1 MKLSIPFNSN
11 KNKYKEKIE
20 ELESMGII
28 KVSMKK
34 FIKDLESFVRKS
46 PTPEEILNMVNKL
59 PKSCSTSGAR
69 LFAKERMSI
78 EGTVNSIELNQ
89 QRGNKWVFVGLVFT
103 NYGNKTFMLEIECFN
118 DKYSV
123 LNVKVL

>member
-1 MKLSIPFNSN
+1 MIREGNRQTEMWKKDPHLREKPSKEYLAKIQGNFRPNKQSNSKSGN
-11 KNKYKEKIE
+11 
-20 ELESMGII
+20 EST
-28 KVSMKK
+28 
-34 FIKDLESFVRKS
+34 S
-46 PTPEEILNMVNKL
+46 PSYS
-59 PKSCSTSGAR
+59 SCSTSGAR

-89 QRGNKWVFVGLVFT
+89 QSGNKWVFVGLVFT

-123 LNVKVL
+123 SNAKVL